1 MMAGV
6 NAGHY
11 ARELMWN
18 CAERARKVGST
29 TDPKSVLVYAAKRTK
44 AKGTAATLI
53 ASLYKQVRSNLE
65 VYRSHTDLN
74 NGRGYYQGRSTM
86 LLGSCDP

>member
-1 MMAGV
+1 MFFYRLYSYFPLIIEENFLYLLMLVYVVITGV

-29 TDPKSVLVYAAKRTK
+29 SDPKSVLIYAAKRTK
-44 AKGTAATLI
+44 STGTAATLI
-53 ASLYKQVRSNLE
+53 ASLYDQVESP
-65 VYRSHTDLN
+65 S
-74 NGRGYYQGRSTM
+74 
-86 LLGSCDP
+86 